1 MVMQRID
8 FPSSRGFCKTDR
20 GLVEADYNMCELPL
34 KPGLA
39 HLPGG

>member
-20 GLVEADYNMCELPL
+20 GLVEADYNMSTFS
-34 KPGLA
+34 KYGI
-39 HLPGG
+39 